1 MSHYPEQ
8 KFKKEWV
15 NTPMNSEILEWVESF
30 AKYLCCVKGSE
41 DSSNFKKPLTTSQ
54 LRKFFG
60 KIKLIETNVEQYK
73 ADLVMLKPMLAYAVG
88 RDKKIIKGQ
97 IENQTRI
104 LEFYEEL
111 TIAIDGVLE
120 SKDLKISFDNF
131 KNILE
136 ATVAYHKLYDLTKTN
151 N

>member
-1 MSHYPEQ
+1 
-8 KFKKEWV
+8 
-15 NTPMNSEILEWVESF
+15 
-30 AKYLCCVKGSE
+30 
-41 DSSNFKKPLTTSQ
+41 
-54 LRKFFG
+54 
-60 KIKLIETNVEQYK
+60 
-73 ADLVMLKPMLAYAVG
+73 MLAYAVG

-104 LEFYEEL
+104 LEFYQEL

-136 ATVAYHKLYDLTKTN
+136 ATVAYHKLYDPTKTN